1 MSIAIQYCW
10 NPALKKK
17 NTVLKNHKM
26 NFGLKSDALMGEL
39 SNYLDI
45 ALGVVREGVSV
56 FTKNISKYNQLEGN
70 IGREVKIRAD
80 RELNDLLFKELR
92 NRSLFNIISEEKHEN
107 TIQKNEYNWIM
118 DPLDG
123 SFNYLRGIPI
133 YCISLGLWKGLEPV
147 LGVIYDLTQNDIYYG
162 IIGEN
167 AYKNKKKIS
176 VSRVN
181 ISSDAVL
188 CTGFP
193 VNYSYS
199 KDNVINFVNNVQNY
213 KKIRLFGSAAMSLS
227 FVACGRVDAYIE
239 DDIMIWDVAAGIAIV
254 KAAGG
259 QVNFTNGRL
268 NNSLIV
274 RATNNFL

>member
-1 MSIAIQYCW
+1 
-10 NPALKKK
+10 
-17 NTVLKNHKM
+17 
-26 NFGLKSDALMGEL
+26 MGDL
-39 SNYLDI
+39 SNYLNI
-45 ALGVVREGVSV
+45 AFGVVREGSLI
-56 FTKNISKYNQLEGN
+56 FKKNISNYNQLEKN

-80 RELNDLLFKELR
+80 RELNKILVGEL
-92 NRSLFNIISEEKHEN
+92 NKLTSFNIVSEEGNENIIHE
-107 TIQKNEYNWIM
+107 NEYNWIL

-123 SFNYLRGIPI
+123 SLNYMRGIPM
-133 YCISLGLWKGLEPV
+133 YCISLALWKGFEPV
-147 LGVIYDLTQNDIYYG
+147 LGVIYDLTKDDIYHG

-167 AYKNKKKIS
+167 AYKNKIKIS

-259 QVNFTNGRL
+259 QVDFTNGRL
-268 NNSLIV
+268 INSLIV
-274 RATNNFL
+274 KATNNFL

>member
-1 MSIAIQYCW
+1 
-10 NPALKKK
+10 
-17 NTVLKNHKM
+17 M
-26 NFGLKSDALMGEL
+26 NFGLKSDALKGEL

-45 ALGVVREGVSV
+45 ALGVIREGASV
-56 FTKNISKYNQLEGN
+56 FTENISKYNQLEGN

-80 RELNDLLFKELR
+80 RELNDLLFGELR
-92 NRSLFNIISEEKHEN
+92 NRSLFNIISEENRVN
-107 TIQKNEYNWIM
+107 TIQENEYNWIL

-123 SFNYLRGIPI
+123 SFNYFRGIPI

-147 LGVIYDLTQNDIYYG
+147 LGVVYDLTQNDIYHGLIGYG
-162 IIGEN
+162 
-167 AYKNKKKIS
+167 AYKNKNQVK
-176 VSRVN
+176 VSKVDN
-181 ISSDAVL
+181 FSDAVL

-199 KDNVINFVNNVQNY
+199 KDNVINFVNNVQSY

-227 FVACGRVDAYIE
+227 LLACGRVDAYIE

>member
-1 MSIAIQYCW
+1 MNDITNYIDIAI
-10 NPALKKK
+10 
-17 NTVLKNHKM
+17 
-26 NFGLKSDALMGEL
+26 
-39 SNYLDI
+39 DI
-45 ALGVVREGVSV
+45 VRTGSSEFNQNILEYKRLEENLG
-56 FTKNISKYNQLEGN
+56 K
-70 IGREVKIRAD
+70 EVKLIAD
-80 RELNDLLFKELR
+80 RELNSVMLQKLKKL
-92 NRSLFNIISEEKHEN
+92 SSFNILSEEN
-107 TIQKNEYNWIM
+107 DNNVLNQNDYNWIL

-147 LGVIYDLTQNDIYYG
+147 LGVIYDLTQNDIYHG

-181 ISSDAVL
+181 LSSDAVL

-199 KDNVINFVNNVQNY
+199 KDNVNNFVNNVQNY

>member
-1 MSIAIQYCW
+1 
-10 NPALKKK
+10 
-17 NTVLKNHKM
+17 M
-26 NFGLKSDALMGEL
+26 NDI

-45 ALGVVREGVSV
+45 ALDIVRTGSSE
-56 FTKNISKYNQLEGN
+56 FNQNILEYKRLEENLGK
-70 IGREVKIRAD
+70 EVKLIAD
-80 RELNDLLFKELR
+80 RELNSVMLQKLKKL
-92 NRSLFNIISEEKHEN
+92 SSFNILSEENDEKVLN
-107 TIQKNEYNWIM
+107 KNDYNWIL

-123 SFNYLRGIPI
+123 SFNYLRGIPL
-133 YCISLGLWKGLEPV
+133 YCISLGLWMGNEPI
-147 LGVIYDLTQNDIYYG
+147 LGVIYDLTQDDIYHG
-162 IIGEN
+162 IIGED
-167 AYKNKKKIS
+167 AYKNKIKIS
-176 VSRVN
+176 VSSVN

-199 KDNVINFVNNVQNY
+199 KDNIINFVNNVQNY

>member
-1 MSIAIQYCW
+1 
-10 NPALKKK
+10 
-17 NTVLKNHKM
+17 M

-39 SNYLDI
+39 SNHLDI
-45 ALGVVREGVSV
+45 ALGVVREGASV
-56 FTKNISKYNQLEGN
+56 FTKNISKYNRLERN

-80 RELNDLLFKELR
+80 RELNDVLGEKLR
-92 NRSLFNIISEEKHEN
+92 KRTSFNIMSEEEDNNVICEN
-107 TIQKNEYNWIM
+107 KYNWIL

-123 SFNYLRGIPI
+123 SFNYMRGIPM
-133 YCISLGLWKGLEPV
+133 YCISLALWKGFEPV
-147 LGVIYDLTQNDIYYG
+147 LGVIYDLTKDDIYHG
-162 IIGEN
+162 IIGGE
-167 AYKNKKKIS
+167 AFKNDMKIM
-176 VSRVN
+176 VSKINRF
-181 ISSDAVL
+181 SDAVL

-193 VNYSYS
+193 VNFSYS
-199 KDNVINFVNNVQNY
+199 DDRIIEFTDNVKKY

-274 RATNNFL
+274 RPTNNFL

>member
-1 MSIAIQYCW
+1 
-10 NPALKKK
+10 
-17 NTVLKNHKM
+17 M

-45 ALGVVREGVSV
+45 ALGVVKEGASV

-80 RELNDLLFKELR
+80 RELNDVLGEKLKER
-92 NRSLFNIISEEKHEN
+92 TSFNIISEEDDNNNIREN
-107 TIQKNEYNWIM
+107 DYNWIL

-147 LGVIYDLTQNDIYYG
+147 LGVIYDLTQNDIYHG
-162 IIGEN
+162 ILGDGS
-167 AYKNKKKIS
+167 YKNNNQIK
-176 VSRVN
+176 VSEVN
-181 ISSDAVL
+181 NFSDAVL

-193 VNYSYS
+193 VNFSYS
-199 KDNVINFVNNVQNY
+199 KDKIIEFTNNIQRY

-227 FVACGRVDAYIE
+227 LVASGIIDAYTE
-239 DDIMIWDVAAGIAIV
+239 ENIMVWDVAAGIAIV

-259 QVNFTNGRL
+259 NVEFSQGSVQNSFNVSVTNGSL
-268 NNSLIV
+268 PVNN
-274 RATNNFL
+274 